1 MLTWP
6 RSLSPADAEELAL
19 LKESDTSAKRLL
31 TEAAGQPGT
40 MAVDGV
46 PVLTSPAITDGTS
59 WALPKDRIVVGVRED
74 ASVVTDTSAFF
85 TSDRIAVRATMRV
98 AFAFS
103 HPAAIIRIDRA
114 TA

>member
-1 MLTWP
+1 
-6 RSLSPADAEELAL
+6 
-19 LKESDTSAKRLL
+19 
-31 TEAAGQPGT
+31 

-46 PVLTSPAITDGTS
+46 RVLTSPSVADGTS
-59 WALPKDRIVVGVRED
+59 WALHQDRIVVGVREN
-74 ASVVTDTSAFF
+74 ASVVTDSSAFF

-103 HPAAIIRIDRA
+103 PPAAIVKITRA